1 MNELKQVPHLA
12 LDLETV
18 LNQVPAP
25 DLQGIDV
32 GETSEWR
39 YLIAR
44 GRVKQNELLVQ
55 VKDLPKILEKSY
67 TRQFEALMQR
77 NSELYKEL
85 QAAQAKIDALM
96 LEYCPD
102 EMSPDQL
109 KAWEESQVETSS
121 RQSSD

>member
-25 DLQGIDV
+25 DLRGIDA
-32 GETSEWR
+32 GDIQEWR
-39 YLIAR
+39 DLIAR
-44 GRVKQNELLVQ
+44 GCVKKNELLVQ

-77 NSELYKEL
+77 NSELYKKL

-102 EMSPDQL
+102 EMSPDQI